1 MPIHTVTQ
9 GDCINSIAAQWG
21 LFWETIWNDPKN
33 AELAALRQNPNALL
47 PGDKVFV
54 PDKRK
59 KEEGCETTRRHVFRI
74 RGVPVRLNLQIL
86 DTGQKPR
93 AGLRYT
99 LVIDGRQVDGVIPED
114 GRISE
119 IIAPNAKKA
128 KLTLRP
134 ADGPV
139 EEYDMNIGHMNPVTD
154 LTGVQGRLKN
164 LGYYRGQMH
173 GSLDEETAEALREFQ
188 ASRGLEVTG
197 APDEA
202 TQGALSGLHGG

>member
-1 MPIHTVTQ
+1 MPIHTVRQ

-21 LFWETIWNDPKN
+21 LFWETIWNHPEN
-33 AELAALRQNPNALL
+33 AELTNLRQNPNALL

-74 RGVPVRLNLQIL
+74 RGVPVRLNLQLL
-86 DTGQKPR
+86 DTEQKPR
-93 AGLRYT
+93 SGLKYT
-99 LVIDGRQVDGVIPED
+99 LVIDGRKVEGITPED

-119 IIAPNAKKA
+119 IIAPDAKKA
-128 KLTLRP
+128 KLTVRP

-139 EEYDMNIGHMNPVTD
+139 EEYDMNIGHMNPVSD

-164 LGYYRGQMH
+164 LGYYHGNMD
-173 GSLDEETAEALREFQ
+173 GSLDEKTAEALREFQ
-188 ASRGLEVTG
+188 SRHGLEVTG
-197 APDEA
+197 VADEA
-202 TQGALSGLHGG
+202 TQAALAELHGG